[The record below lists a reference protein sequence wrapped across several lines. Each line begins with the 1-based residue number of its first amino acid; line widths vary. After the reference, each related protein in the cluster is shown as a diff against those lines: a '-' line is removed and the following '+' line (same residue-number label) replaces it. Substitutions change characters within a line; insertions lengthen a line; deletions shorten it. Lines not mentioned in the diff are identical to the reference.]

1 MNNVSEM
8 AERSST
14 ECNSIEHNFHETPNM
29 YPNLSESISNDQQFR
44 LNKINEIKDYFIA
57 EIRERELMSKN
68 LSKYIASFEYLDK
81 SLIVLSVATGSISI
95 ASFAT
100 AIGVPVGIMS
110 ASCSLA
116 FSITTGFVKKFL
128 KTIRNK
134 KKKHNKIVMLAR
146 SKLNSIESKISE
158 ALINN
163 EISHEDFMTILN
175 EEKKYRELKESIR
188 MINSQ
193 RSDVKKISLIK
204 ESKKIG
210 INEVIK
216 RN

>member
-1 MNNVSEM
+1 MV
-8 AERSST
+8 
-14 ECNSIEHNFHETPNM
+14 ECDFHETPNM
-29 YPNLSESISNDQQFR
+29 YPNLSANISNDQQFR
-44 LNKINEIKDYFIA
+44 LNKINEIKDCFIA
-57 EIRERELMSKN
+57 EIKEREVMSKN
-68 LSKYIASFEYLDK
+68 LSKYNASFEYFHK
-81 SLIVLSVATGSISI
+81 SLIVLSVLTGIISI

-100 AIGVPVGIMS
+100 VIGGPVGIMS
-110 ASCSLA
+110 ASCSLT

-163 EISHEDFMTILN
+163 EISHEDVMTILN

-188 MINSQ
+188 IMSSQ
-193 RSDVKKISLIK
+193 RSDVEKVSLIEEGKKIV
-204 ESKKIG
+204 
-210 INEVIK
+210 INEVI
-216 RN
+216 RNNEITNNSLK